1 MNLELIVQEP
11 EAAKREVPLLF
22 IHGMWHGAWCWAEHF
37 LPYFA
42 QHGYASYAL
51 SLRGHGASEGHE
63 RLRSVS
69 LADYVADVE
78 QVVNSMER
86 MPVLIGHSMG
96 GMVIQKYLES
106 HQLPAAVLMA
116 SAPPRGLLASTLRIA
131 RRRPLIFLK
140 VNLTQSLYPA
150 VGTPALCREVLF
162 SADMPETQ
170 VKAYFAR
177 LQDESYRAYMDMV
190 VLNLPRLKKSKSP
203 LLVLGAVND
212 KAISVHEVEATAQT
226 YGTKAE
232 IFPDMSHNMMLES
245 GWKAVADR
253 ILIWLKE
260 QGL

>member
-11 EAAKREVPLLF
+11 EAAKRSTPLLF

-51 SLRGHGASEGHE
+51 SLRGHGASEGKVK
-63 RLRSVS
+63 LRSAS

-78 QVVNSMER
+78 QAVNRMER
-86 MPVLIGHSMG
+86 TPVLIGHSMG

-131 RRRPLIFLK
+131 RRHPLIFLK
-140 VNLTQSLYPA
+140 VNLTWSLYPA
-150 VGTPALCREVLF
+150 VGTPDLCREVLF
-162 SADMPETQ
+162 SADMPEPQ

-190 VLNLPRLKKSKSP
+190 FLNLPRLKKPKSP
-203 LLVLGAVND
+203 LLVLGAAND
-212 KAISVHEVEATAQT
+212 KAISVDEVEATAQN

-232 IFPDMSHNMMLES
+232 IFPDMAHNMMLES
-245 GWKAVADR
+245 GWQAVADR